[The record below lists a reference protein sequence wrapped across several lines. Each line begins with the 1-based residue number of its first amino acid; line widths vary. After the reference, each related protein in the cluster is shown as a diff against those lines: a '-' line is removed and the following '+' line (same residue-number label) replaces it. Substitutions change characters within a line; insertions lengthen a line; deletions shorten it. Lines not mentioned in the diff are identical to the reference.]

1 MKRIAML
8 VLISM
13 HAHVASGIERDYPL
27 SPPLMTVVET
37 HQNLEINEARIV
49 WAQTNNQ
56 HSNFGSKLK
65 LAASKP
71 NKWRNDLLANE
82 SKHYTLTYIA
92 NGSES
97 VLFNEETN
105 DSAYISL
112 LNKASVP
119 YTEDFI
125 IITNY
130 RTPTIYTIYIL
141 TTNQPAATHS
151 WRDE

>member
-1 MKRIAML
+1 
-8 VLISM
+8 
-13 HAHVASGIERDYPL
+13 
-27 SPPLMTVVET
+27 MTVVET

-92 NGSES
+92 NGSIALQDTHHLNFT
-97 VLFNEETN
+97 VNQ
-105 DSAYISL
+105 SA
-112 LNKASVP
+112 
-119 YTEDFI
+119 T
-125 IITNY
+125 
-130 RTPTIYTIYIL
+130 
-141 TTNQPAATHS
+141 THS
-151 WRDE
+151 